1 MAERAWWLSSKRGD
15 AATLVASSEEGT
27 LVVGNLQ
34 DRRPEKKHRFTG
46 CTAEYI
52 TFDFGQDVACNSL
65 ALVGHNLGA
74 DATLRLRLA
83 ASAANVTA
91 APAKDSG
98 VVSAWPTS
106 GKHTDEDW
114 PEQLS
119 LVRVMNST
127 GYRYGRLDIADP
139 TNTDGYVES
148 GRLMAGAALQTRI
161 NVDLNVGLGLVSPD
175 ERTRSPFGRTYS
187 DNRGH
192 PSRRLILPLS
202 AINQDDMKEGLF
214 ELQRYCGLARDFVFS
229 LDPTA
234 MTFFHTYSLQ
244 ALFENDAQFE
254 SQPLWDADGQVW
266 RSSIN
271 LIELL

>member
-1 MAERAWWLSSKRGD
+1 MAENALWLSSKRID

-27 LVVGNLQ
+27 LVVGYLQ
-34 DRRPEKKHRFTG
+34 DRPPEKKWRATG

-52 TFDFGQDVACNSL
+52 TFDFGQDVACNAL
-65 ALVGHNLGA
+65 ALVGHNLSA

-98 VVSAWPTS
+98 VVSAWPSS

-114 PEQLS
+114 PEEFS
-119 LVRVMNST
+119 LVRVTKST

-139 TNTDGYVES
+139 TNADGYVQA

-175 ERTRSPFGRTYS
+175 EPKVSPFGRRYS
-187 DNRGH
+187 DNRG
-192 PSRRLILPLS
+192 PSSRRLILSLS
-202 AINQDDMKEGLF
+202 AINQDDMRAGLF
-214 ELQRYCGLARDFVFS
+214 DLQRYCGLARDFAFS

-234 MTFFHTYSLQ
+234 TTFFHTYSLQ
-244 ALFENDAQFE
+244 ASFENAAQFE
-254 SQPLWDADGQVW
+254 SQPIWDADGQVW
-266 RSSIN
+266 RTSIN
-271 LIELL
+271 IIEWL